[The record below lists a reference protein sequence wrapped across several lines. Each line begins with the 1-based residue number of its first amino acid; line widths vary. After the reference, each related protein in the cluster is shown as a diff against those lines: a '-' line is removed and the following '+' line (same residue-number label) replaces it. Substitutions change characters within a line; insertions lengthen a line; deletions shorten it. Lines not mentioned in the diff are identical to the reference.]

1 MDPVVILN
9 FIFCLIIVGLGYWA
23 YRKRKSVIAIYIA
36 ITFGLFGISHLSIL
50 LGIKSSDISI
60 LVIRSLGYL
69 VIIYALYKTASGSW
83 NNK

>member
-23 YRKRKSVIAIYIA
+23 YMKRKSVIAIYIA
-36 ITFGLFGISHLSIL
+36 ITFGLFGISHLAIL

-60 LVIRSLGYL
+60 LVIRSIGYL
-69 VIIYALYKTASGSW
+69 VIIYALYKTALGSW